1 MKLYVV
7 LINLDR
13 SYSIDYATYLFLLSL
28 FTVSCLILFLNEKSR
43 HFSCET
49 CGLSRTEKR
58 HENANS
64 GVIVFRLFNVKIR
77 NVIAVHTVM
86 SVRRAWSHDAH
97 IKRARPSDKEKV
109 LKRDAESRIA
119 EHECVYIGLAL
130 SVARTSA
137 KHGWWTG
144 VERWTDKSKS
154 HTTPSDNGDT
164 CNSIYYKSLRAL
176 DVFCCDR
183 SGQSGVSLRRQRLD
197 LVRSMYIMSDAC
209 RISDG
214 QGRTI

>member
-64 GVIVFRLFNVKIR
+64 GVIFFRLFNVKIR

-97 IKRARPSDKEKV
+97 IKRARPSDKEK
-109 LKRDAESRIA
+109 
-119 EHECVYIGLAL
+119 
-130 SVARTSA
+130 
-137 KHGWWTG
+137 G
-144 VERWTDKSKS
+144 VETRRRVAHCWARMCLYRSSTVGGADICQARVM
-154 HTTPSDNGDT
+154 DG
-164 CNSIYYKSLRAL
+164 CWEM
-176 DVFCCDR
+176 DR
-183 SGQSGVSLRRQRLD
+183 
-197 LVRSMYIMSDAC
+197 
-209 RISDG
+209 
-214 QGRTI
+214 